1 MEYTVS
7 GYKLLYRKSCRR
19 GVEDMAMY
27 DTCQNTNG
35 DNRGRRR
42 GGACGAEESRK
53 CCCTIRA
60 AGAIGP
66 TGPTGPT
73 GPRGLP
79 GVTGPTGPTGP
90 TGATGAT
97 GTGGLTAF
105 GGRYNNTA
113 EALSLVAATPMQIPA
128 AIALPAV
135 QVTETGNNSI
145 TTEEAGIYEITYM
158 VIGSSP
164 ISTTFTL
171 SVRVNGTDLAGTQ
184 SVREAAANTVY
195 TFSGNTIAELASGD
209 VIDLAVTAADGAPLE
224 LPADTVNVRFTVKK
238 LN

>member
-1 MEYTVS
+1 
-7 GYKLLYRKSCRR
+7 
-19 GVEDMAMY
+19 MAMY

-42 GGACGAEESRK
+42 AGACGAEESRK
-53 CCCTIRA
+53 CCCTIRT
-60 AGAIGP
+60 AGATGP
-66 TGPTGPT
+66 MGPTGPT

-90 TGATGAT
+90 TGS
-97 GTGGLTAF
+97 GGLTAF

-113 EALSLVAATPMQIPA
+113 EALSLAAATPMQIPA

-158 VIGSSP
+158 VTGSSP

-171 SVRVNGTDLAGTQ
+171 SVRVNDTDLAGTQ

-209 VIDLAVTAADGAPLE
+209 VIDLAVTAADEAPLE

>member
-1 MEYTVS
+1 
-7 GYKLLYRKSCRR
+7 
-19 GVEDMAMY
+19 MAMY

-42 GGACGAEESRK
+42 AGACGAEESRK

-60 AGAIGP
+60 AGLP
-66 TGPTGPT
+66 D
-73 GPRGLP
+73 PRVPPGLLDQGRLP

-90 TGATGAT
+90 TGAT

-113 EALSLVAATPMQIPA
+113 EALSLAAATPLQIPA

-158 VIGSSP
+158 VIGSSS

-209 VIDLAVTAADGAPLE
+209 VIDLAVTAADEAPLE